1 MFTKPISL
9 IGMAGCG
16 KTTIGK
22 KLAAKYNFIFCDT
35 DILIEKKFNA
45 TLQDIKQK
53 NGYKFLRKEEEEIIL
68 ELDDIYEVIATGG
81 SAVYSSKAMN
91 HLKTLSTIIFI
102 NTPFEDIKKRI
113 GDAGH
118 RGFAMPDGFSIKQ
131 AYEERLPMY
140 NHFKDISIDGS
151 LSVNEVISQIEG
163 HCF

>member
-16 KTTIGK
+16 KTTIGQ

-91 HLKTLSTIIFI
+91 HLKTFSTIIFI
-102 NTPFEDIKKRI
+102 NTPFENIKKRI
-113 GDAGH
+113 GAAEH
-118 RGFAMPDGFSIKQ
+118 RGFAMPDGVSINQ
-131 AYEERLPMY
+131 A
-140 NHFKDISIDGS
+140 
-151 LSVNEVISQIEG
+151 
-163 HCF
+163 

>member
-35 DILIEKKFNA
+35 DALIEKKFNMH
-45 TLQDIKQK
+45 LQDIKQN

-91 HLKTLSTIIFI
+91 HLKAFSTIIFI
-102 NTPFEDIKKRI
+102 NTSFIDIKKRI
-113 GDAGH
+113 GDAEH

-131 AYEERLPMY
+131 AYEERLPLY
-140 NHFKDISIDGS
+140 NHFQDISIDGS
-151 LSVNEVISQIEG
+151 LSVNEVINQIEG